1 MPSMTF
7 AALINEIR
15 EETGNESQEEM
26 TNHASIEN
34 DNVMFTLIDRQ
45 ESAPCTI
52 VYCCDFGALPP
63 APDREE
69 SLQRLLEVNMMMC
82 GNGSPTFALN
92 PENGNAVLIGE
103 SDLKHTDGA
112 SMLNAFIKYAEQA
125 NQWRGDYFLCD
136 ADARKNSAPETIA

>member
-15 EETGNESQEEM
+15 EETGNESQEEI
-26 TNHASIEN
+26 TNHASIEI
-34 DNVMFTLIDRQ
+34 DHVMFTLIDRQ
-45 ESAPCTI
+45 ESAPGTI
-52 VYCCDFGALPP
+52 AYFCDFGALPP

-92 PENGNAVLIGE
+92 PENGNAVLMGE
-103 SDLKHTDGA
+103 SDLQHTDGA
-112 SMLNAFIKYAEQA
+112 SMLNAFIKYTEQA
-125 NQWRGDYFLCD
+125 HQWRGNYFLSD
-136 ADARKNSAPETIA
+136 ADACTHSGPGTIA